1 MRGGKAIP
9 GRRNSTGQCPGA
21 EGAMQP
27 VGAGDA
33 GEDAGV
39 AGEETAR
46 GSQLSWDA
54 REGSG

>member
-1 MRGGKAIP
+1 
-9 GRRNSTGQCPGA
+9 
-21 EGAMQP
+21 MQP